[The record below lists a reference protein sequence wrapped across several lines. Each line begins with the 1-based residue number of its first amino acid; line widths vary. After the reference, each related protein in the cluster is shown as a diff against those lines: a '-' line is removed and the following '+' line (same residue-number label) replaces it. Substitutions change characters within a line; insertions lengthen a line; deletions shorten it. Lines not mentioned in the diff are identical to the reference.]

1 MKFSK
6 NQNYDDIVESSR
18 AESDAA
24 VHKLTLKL
32 GHVCS
37 EQRLDIV
44 LNAIAN
50 ALIIVIAHC
59 VDADKHQAV
68 IDLLARNITEGAA
81 RLSGQ
86 KDACYHE
93 LN

>member
-6 NQNYDDIVESSR
+6 NQNYDDIVEFSR

-59 VDADKHQAV
+59 VDAD
-68 IDLLARNITEGAA
+68 NIR
-81 RLSGQ
+81 RLSTYLPETLPRGLRGYLA
-86 KDACYHE
+86 KKMPATM
-93 LN
+93 N

>member
-24 VHKLTLKL
+24 VDKLTLKL
-32 GHVCS
+32 GRACS

-50 ALIIVIAHC
+50 ALIIEIAHC

-68 IDLLARNITEGAA
+68 IDLLARRITEGAA
-81 RLSGQ
+81 RLR
-86 KDACYHE
+86 C
-93 LN
+93 LLP